1 MDLQDIL
8 QCMLAPAW
16 RAQLLPHIRL
26 FVPKCIAM
34 NQRISMPQHG
44 APILKALVKHC
55 NFPHRSILIFSKRM
69 RPHLVNLSEGNEP
82 ERLLG
87 RAGDVVPLLVGQTLR
102 SIHRLF
108 FARVQEA
115 GRVWQEN
122 SSRKGFEHPAQRIT
136 WAKWHSCRVEHLE

>member
-55 NFPHRSILIFSKRM
+55 NFPHRSILIFSKSM

-82 ERLLG
+82 KCMLR
-87 RAGDVVPLLVGQTLR
+87 RAGDILPLLVSQTLCC
-102 SIHRLF
+102 IHWLF
-108 FARVQEA
+108 FTRVQESRGVWKKDSTSQSFKHSTQSIA
-115 GRVWQEN
+115 G
-122 SSRKGFEHPAQRIT
+122 T
-136 WAKWHSCRVEHLE
+136 